1 MEWDGRA
8 GDGEMSDAL
17 TPNHGVMEG
26 KGAYNRYA
34 TGQAAGGASAVPLLV
49 QAAREIAIDPG
60 GQPIVI
66 ADYGSS
72 QGKNSLA
79 PIRAAIG
86 VLRTRLGPDRPIDV
100 VHTDL
105 PANDFSTL
113 FEVLDTDPDR
123 YVLDQQNVFPYAIGR
138 SFYRGLFPPD
148 HVHLGWSSYAAVWL
162 SRLPTTIP
170 DHFFPSRSTSAAR
183 AKFDRQGAQ
192 DWEAFLSLR
201 AVELRRGGRLVV
213 VLPGLDDSGRSEVDS
228 LLDHANLVLAEMV
241 DEGAITAD
249 EHRHMTLA
257 SYLRRE
263 RDLLVPFQRDGQ
275 FQDLVVEHCGMCVVA
290 DAAWADYQ
298 RRGDEEVLATEQA
311 LLFRATFMPSLAAAL
326 TPSRSAEERR
336 AFGDRLEDGLRRRL
350 ASHPAPLDQRVQT
363 IVLAKRGVADKFDLN

>member
-1 MEWDGRA
+1 
-8 GDGEMSDAL
+8 
-17 TPNHGVMEG
+17 
-26 KGAYNRYA
+26 
-34 TGQAAGGASAVPLLV
+34 VPLLV
-49 QAAREIAIDPG
+49 QAAREITLDPG
-60 GQPIVI
+60 DQPIVI

-113 FEVLDTDPDR
+113 FELLDTDPDR

-138 SFYRGLFPPD
+138 SFYRDLFPPD

-201 AVELRRGGRLVV
+201 AVELRRGGRLVI
-213 VLPGLDDSGRSEVDS
+213 VLPGLDDGGRSEVDS
-228 LLDHANLVLAEMV
+228 VLDHANLVLAEMV

-249 EHRHMTLA
+249 EYRHMMLA

-263 RDLLVPFQRDGQ
+263 RDLLVPFQRDGNSRALSWSTAVCASSRTPLGSIISDAETRK
-275 FQDLVVEHCGMCVVA
+275 FWRPRKRCFSARPSCPHWRPRSHPVA
-290 DAAWADYQ
+290 AP
-298 RRGDEEVLATEQA
+298 RNVGLSATGWRTGSSAVWQA
-311 LLFRATFMPSLAAAL
+311 N
-326 TPSRSAEERR
+326 
-336 AFGDRLEDGLRRRL
+336 RRRWIN
-350 ASHPAPLDQRVQT
+350 AS
-363 IVLAKRGVADKFDLN
+363 KRSFLPSSCIQVRAELMCRLGF